1 MKRDKALEA
10 LLVIST
16 GLVLLYLIN
25 EKEWLLYLS
34 LFIGL
39 TGILFPLPGN
49 LLAKGWYKLGEVLGW
64 FVSKVILVLL
74 FYLFLLP
81 IALLNRIFQP
91 DKLKLKRNQT
101 SHWIVRNHQYSA
113 NDLKNS
119 W

>member
-1 MKRDKALEA
+1 MKRDKAIEA

-16 GLVLLYLIN
+16 GLVLLNLIYQA
-25 EKEWLLYLS
+25 EWLLYMA

-39 TGILFPLPGN
+39 TGILLPSLGN
-49 LLAKGWYKLGEVLGW
+49 LLAKSWYKLGELMGW
-64 FVSKVILVLL
+64 FVSKLILVLL
-74 FYLFLLP
+74 YYLFLVP

-91 DKLKLKRNQT
+91 DKLKLKRKQN
-101 SHWIVRNHQYSA
+101 SHWITRNHLYSA